1 MINYIIQVV
10 LFQVLF
16 LVIYDFF
23 LSKETFFTKN
33 RWYLLSTPIL
43 SFLIPFIKIPTF
55 QKAVPQ
61 EFMVYL
67 PEIILSPEKVIQEM
81 AWYQSINYLHILF
94 GIGVVIFSLLF
105 LVKIVQID
113 KLKRSYKRVK
123 KDGYTLVLIPKQTKA
138 FSFFSYI
145 FLGEEI
151 PTAQKEQII
160 AHELVHS
167 RQKHSFD
174 LLFFEFLKIVMWFN
188 PMIFIYQKRI
198 TLVHEYISDA
208 VATKASPKENYINQ
222 LLSNFFQVEN
232 IAFINQFYTQTLIKK
247 RIIMMKKKQSKKM
260 NQLKYLVLIPVL
272 LSMLFYTSCSSSRQV
287 TKTAKAIEITEEV
300 VEVEEVEVSI
310 ESVSFMKIEKGPTF
324 PGCETG
330 DKDCFSKM
338 VQKHF
343 GRNFDTKL
351 PNSLGLS
358 VGKKRVFIGF
368 KVDVNGSV
376 VGIRVRA
383 PHPEIKAEA
392 IRVMKTLPK
401 MLPGQIKGENVAVNY
416 TIPFILLIDKVPSSS
431 SNVKPFSPVTPIST
445 VASLDGSVN
454 FMSIETA
461 PTFPGCNTG
470 DKDCFSKMV
479 QKHFSRNF
487 DAKLPNSL
495 GLSAGKKRIFIGFKV
510 DVNGDVVGI
519 KVRAPH
525 VKIKEEVIRVMRSLP
540 KMTPGKQNGQEVIVN
555 YNIPFALMVD
565 EVTKG

>member
-10 LFQVLF
+10 LLQVLF
-16 LVIYDFF
+16 LAFYDFF

-33 RWYLLSTPIL
+33 RWYLLSTPVV
-43 SFLIPFIKIPTF
+43 SFLLPLVQIPSF
-55 QKAVPQ
+55 QKAIPQ
-61 EFMVYL
+61 EYVTFL
-67 PEIILSPEKVIQEM
+67 PEIILSPERIIQE
-81 AWYQSINYLHILF
+81 ALWYQSVNYLDVFFLVGVVLFSILF
-94 GIGVVIFSLLF
+94 ATK
-105 LVKIVQID
+105 LVKII
-113 KLKRSYKRVK
+113 KLIRAYKLRK
-123 KDGYTLVLIPKQTKA
+123 KDVYILVLIPKQSKA
-138 FSFFSYI
+138 FSFFNYI

-151 PTAQKEQII
+151 PDTQKEQII

-167 RQKHSFD
+167 KQKHSFD
-174 LLFFEFLKIVMWFN
+174 LLFFELLKIVMWFN
-188 PMIFIYQKRI
+188 PMVYSYQKRI

-208 VATKASPKENYINQ
+208 VATKSEPKDEYINQ

-232 IAFINQFYTQTLIKK
+232 IAFINQFYKQTLIKK

-260 NQLKYLVLIPVL
+260 NQLKYLLLIPVL

-287 TKTAKAIEITEEV
+287 TKTVKAIEITK
-300 VEVEEVEVSI
+300 EVEEVEVSI

-343 GRNFDTKL
+343 GRNFDAKL

-358 VGKKRVFIGF
+358 AGKKRVFIGF
-368 KVDVNGSV
+368 KVDVNGGV
-376 VGIRVRA
+376 VDVKVRA
-383 PHPEIKAEA
+383 PHPKLKAEVL
-392 IRVMKTLPK
+392 RVMKTLPK

-416 TIPFILLIDKVPSSS
+416 TIPFTLLIDKVPSSS
-431 SNVKPFSPVTPIST
+431 NVEPFSPVTPISP

-495 GLSAGKKRIFIGFKV
+495 GLSAGKKRVFIGFNV
-510 DVNGDVVGI
+510 AVNGDIVDVQA
-519 KVRAPH
+519 RAPH

-540 KMTPGKQNGQEVIVN
+540 KMIPGKQNGQEVIVN
-555 YNIPFALMVD
+555 YNIPFSLLVD
-565 EVTKG
+565 EVTKD

>member
-1 MINYIIQVV
+1 MINYTIQVV

-61 EFMVYL
+61 EFIVYF
-67 PEIILSPEKVIQEM
+67 PEIILSPENIIQEM
-81 AWYQSINYLHILF
+81 AWYQSVNYLHLLF

-105 LVKIVQID
+105 TVKILQIA
-113 KLKRSYKRVK
+113 KLKKSYKRIK

-151 PTAQKEQII
+151 PIAQKEQII

-167 RQKHSFD
+167 KQKHSFD

-272 LSMLFYTSCSSSRQV
+272 LSMLFYTSCSENSS
-287 TKTAKAIEITEEV
+287 KEITGEKELQTLYFNKDGALK
-300 VEVEEVEVSI
+300 
-310 ESVSFMKIEKGPTF
+310 SVKGEQETYLDSF
-324 PGCETG
+324 
-330 DKDCFSKM
+330 
-338 VQKHF
+338 
-343 GRNFDTKL
+343 
-351 PNSLGLS
+351 
-358 VGKKRVFIGF
+358 VGFQ
-368 KVDVNGSV
+368 N
-376 VGIRVRA
+376 
-383 PHPEIKAEA
+383 P
-392 IRVMKTLPK
+392 
-401 MLPGQIKGENVAVNY
+401 IKGEEISLKDLSIQEREEYDVLVSRSKGKLKEDSG
-416 TIPFILLIDKVPSSS
+416 FSESSS
-431 SNVKPFSPVTPIST
+431 ENITYPLYKMSNGRSMYVIIVIEEEKVVESIKKENINSE
-445 VASLDGSVN
+445 DVN
-454 FMSIETA
+454 FLKIEIA
-461 PTFPGCNTG
+461 PTFPGCGSG
-470 DKDCFSKMV
+470 DKACFSKMI
-479 QKHFSRNF
+479 QKHFSENF
-487 DAKLPNSL
+487 DSKLPNGL
-495 GLSAGKKRIFIGFKV
+495 GLSAGKKRVFIGFKV

-525 VKIKEEVIRVMRSLP
+525 SEIKEEVLRVMRSLP
-540 KMTPGKQNGQEVIVN
+540 KMIPGEQDGVKIRVS
-555 YNIPFALMVD
+555 YTIPFALMVD
-565 EVTKG
+565 